1 MPLENA
7 TTTWQSATLTADEIW
22 QARTPAVAVLV
33 TAETPAGIGDLRGV
47 LLHYGDVRLFRAG
60 QTVSWRAINAP
71 APGSTIAI
79 HHEVY
84 L

>member
-1 MPLENA
+1 MGG
-7 TTTWQSATLTADEIW
+7 
-22 QARTPAVAVLV
+22 V